1 MTTFVL
7 LWWNN
12 IHNKLW
18 IQEVEKEL
26 LPLYNTTHIHNYRH
40 RDEWGNM
47 DIEYECKQLYTYL
60 KTVTWSIIL
69 FCKSLWC
76 LLAVKTMVEKGILI
90 KQCIFVWFPLW
101 FTEHHSFPIE
111 EYLKKIVCP
120 ILRIQH
126 TNDPAW
132 GYTTIAEGVWRL
144 SAAFIC
150 KEISG
155 DTHDYPEV
163 KILKQVI
170 LDTNAK

>member
-1 MTTFVL
+1 
-7 LWWNN
+7 
-12 IHNKLW
+12 
-18 IQEVEKEL
+18 
-26 LPLYNTTHIHNYRH
+26 
-40 RDEWGNM
+40 M

-60 KTVTWSIIL
+60 KTVTWSI
-69 FCKSLWC
+69 
-76 LLAVKTMVEKGILI
+76 
-90 KQCIFVWFPLW
+90 
-101 FTEHHSFPIE
+101 
-111 EYLKKIVCP
+111 